1 MENKVLNLLVWLQA
15 KGYPYTCKS
24 YTLYTDIY
32 AHAFLYILNTVYGL
46 AYRNKMNAED
56 SMPYEVPCCII
67 LLVINLFLFGSC
79 NDLVQSDYDL
89 LKLFHMFYCVYL
101 KTFA

>member
-1 MENKVLNLLVWLQA
+1 MHMHFYIYLTQCMVLL
-15 KGYPYTCKS
+15 TE
-24 YTLYTDIY
+24 
-32 AHAFLYILNTVYGL
+32 
-46 AYRNKMNAED
+46 MNAED

-101 KTFA
+101 KIFA